1 MSLKIRKAKENNI
14 EGTTDD
20 SEEKV
25 WSQSN
30 LTNLPLKKA
39 SLLQIV

>member
-25 WSQSN
+25 W
-30 LTNLPLKKA
+30 
-39 SLLQIV
+39 